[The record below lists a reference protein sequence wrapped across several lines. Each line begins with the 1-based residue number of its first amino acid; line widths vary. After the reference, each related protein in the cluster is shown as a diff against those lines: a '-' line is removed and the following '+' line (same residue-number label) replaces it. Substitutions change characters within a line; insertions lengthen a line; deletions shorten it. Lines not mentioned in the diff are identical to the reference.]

1 MANPYVS
8 SRTGTGQWLLQRIS
22 AFLLIFLAF
31 LHFGIQHF
39 TSDAVSTG
47 LTVSARANNP
57 WWQAYYV
64 AFVVLAL
71 YHGVNG
77 VIGILRDYALSP
89 RLRLLAEIALWSGGA
104 LFAAVGIINIVS
116 PRPLA
121 GIKQIYAEH
130 GFPAG
135 ESRGSPPL
143 APAVAYDFRGELRE
157 LHLLAHYWEQHTSF
171 DDEETDE
178 PFAERIGTSRTVTP
192 DSVAKVGD
200 EFDDWALELI
210 AAPLSATRDAHHTF
224 FNAREFALWAANV
237 RRANARARAAATPS
251 PRDAAILERLADVPP
266 YRADDRH

>member
-1 MANPYVS
+1 MALPYVS
-8 SRTGTGQWLLQRIS
+8 TRTGSGQWLMQRVS
-22 AFLLIFLAF
+22 AGLLLIMAF
-31 LHFGIQHF
+31 AHFAVQHF
-39 TSDAVSTG
+39 STDAVSTG
-47 LTVSARANNP
+47 LTVAARMHSP

-64 AFVVLAL
+64 LFIPLAL

-171 DDEETDE
+171 DEEETDE
-178 PFAERIGTSRTVTP
+178 PFAERIGTSRAVTP
-192 DSVAKVGD
+192 ESVAKVGD
-200 EFDDWALELI
+200 EFDDWALDLI
-210 AAPLSATRDAHHTF
+210 EAPAGATRDTHHTF

-237 RRANARARAAATPS
+237 RRANARSRAAASPS

-266 YRADDRH
+266 YRASDRH